1 MITFDGSLRAAKD
14 WAESLLRED
23 GGVIPL
29 IKALREAY
37 HQGSTAREAEL
48 TERIN
53 SLSQRI
59 AHVSDQRSML
69 SSAIEEL
76 RTENAELRTENE
88 LLREVLRRTLK

>member
-23 GGVIPL
+23 EGVIPL

-37 HQGSTAREAEL
+37 HQGGMARGAEL

-53 SLSQRI
+53 SLNQRI
-59 AHVSDQRSML
+59 TNISDQRSML
-69 SSAIEEL
+69 SSTIEEL
-76 RTENAELRTENE
+76 RTENA